1 MALSFDLREFNLTDS
16 DVERIKDFAAWAD
29 KEVEIQTKESL
40 HLALRAHATV
50 LSDINDSWQGI
61 SNTD

>member
-1 MALSFDLREFNLTDS
+1 MALNFDLREFNLTDS

-29 KEVEIQTKESL
+29 KQKEIQTKEFL

-50 LSDINDSWQGI
+50 LSDINDSWKGT

>member
-1 MALSFDLREFNLTDS
+1 MALNFDLREFNLTDS

-29 KEVEIQTKESL
+29 KHVEIQTKKHL

-50 LSDINDSWQGI
+50 LSDINDSWQCI